1 MKKIVMMTACL
12 LSVGTGFAQSSKAS
26 LSSTSNTNVSI
37 TSSDRDYALIA
48 SFAEQKLTE
57 VKKMIENAL
66 GVPTESKEDLSVWVS
81 RGTYTITLR
90 SEKLIIDL
98 DKKSANSALVKKF
111 EKLGEEIG
119 NKVASTKTK

>member
-26 LSSTSNTNVSI
+26 LSSTGQTNVSI

-48 SFAEQKLTE
+48 SFAEQKLAE
-57 VKKMIENAL
+57 VKKLIEDAL
-66 GVPTESKEDLSVWVS
+66 GAPTENKEDLSVWIS
-81 RGTYTITLR
+81 RGIYTITLR

-98 DKKSANSALVKKF
+98 DKKSAGTALIKKF
-111 EKLGEEIG
+111 EKLGEKIG
-119 NKVASTKTK
+119 DKVAAAKTK

>member
-26 LSSTSNTNVSI
+26 LSSTGQTNVSI

-48 SFAEQKLTE
+48 SFAEQKLAE
-57 VKKMIENAL
+57 VKKLIEDAL
-66 GVPTESKEDLSVWVS
+66 GAPTENKEDLSIWIS
-81 RGTYTITLR
+81 RGIYTITLR

-98 DKKSANSALVKKF
+98 DKKSAGTALIKKF
-111 EKLGEEIG
+111 EKLGEKIG
-119 NKVASTKTK
+119 DKVAAAKTK